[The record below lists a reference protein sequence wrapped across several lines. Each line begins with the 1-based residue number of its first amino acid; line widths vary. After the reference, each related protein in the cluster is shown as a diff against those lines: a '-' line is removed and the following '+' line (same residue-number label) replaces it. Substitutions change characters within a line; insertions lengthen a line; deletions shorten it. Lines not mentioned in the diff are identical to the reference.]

1 MDDTDQRI
9 IEMLLENSRIS
20 YMDMGKELGL
30 SRVAVRER
38 VKNLQDEGVIEDF
51 TVTLNLEKIGK
62 KVSAFFN
69 IEVEPL
75 YFEAI
80 AEELA
85 GDSNV
90 VSIYQ
95 MTGPSTLHV
104 HAVLSDMKSLE
115 QFIYKKLYS
124 VKGITKVENQVLL
137 RRFKNRVG
145 VRP

>member
-1 MDDTDQRI
+1 MDDIDNRI
-9 IEMLLENSRIS
+9 LEMLLENSRIS
-20 YMDMGKELGL
+20 YVDMGKELGL

-38 VKNLQDEGVIEDF
+38 VRNLQEQGIIQDF
-51 TVTLNLEKIGK
+51 TITLNLEKMGK

-69 IEVEPL
+69 IEVEPF
-75 YFEAI
+75 YFETI

-85 GDSNV
+85 GDPNV

-104 HAVLSDMKSLE
+104 HAVLQDMKELE
-115 QFIYKKLYS
+115 RFIYRKLYS
-124 VKGITKVENQVLL
+124 VKGINKVENQVLL
-137 RRFKNRVG
+137 RRFKSSGG